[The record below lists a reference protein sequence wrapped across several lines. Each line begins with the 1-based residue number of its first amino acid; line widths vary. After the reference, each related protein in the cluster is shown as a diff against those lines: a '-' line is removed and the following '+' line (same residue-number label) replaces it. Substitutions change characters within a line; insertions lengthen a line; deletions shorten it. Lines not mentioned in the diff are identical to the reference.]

1 MPFSCGL
8 GFILGYV
15 HTDIAD
21 DGFFSAYCVAVE
33 SA

>member
-1 MPFSCGL
+1 MPFPCGL
-8 GFILGYV
+8 GFILSYV